1 MKRQAFFQTFRR
13 EEGVADRV
21 REQADEL
28 QMEESLA
35 VQKQEEAAHAR
46 EEAKKDGPQAEGLSA
61 SLLLFQTLLGL
72 MPIPCGSLELRQ
84 VRVMCQ
90 KFGE

>member
-1 MKRQAFFQTFRR
+1 MDIFSPFGRC

-28 QMEESLA
+28 QMEESMA

-46 EEAKKDGPQAEGLSA
+46 EEAKKDGP
-61 SLLLFQTLLGL
+61 
-72 MPIPCGSLELRQ
+72 
-84 VRVMCQ
+84 
-90 KFGE
+90 